1 MRNKQDFGFWYSTN
15 TWFEE
20 EFIGMKNKLKDN
32 LTIILKG
39 YAIGSSMSVP
49 GVSGGTMAILLGI
62 YDRLI
67 SSISNFFKDIKGNMS
82 FLLKFGIGAAA
93 GIGSLSFLIKWLL
106 EKFPLPVSVFFLGA
120 IVGGIPALYNRARES
135 VIRLS
140 SVLYFLL
147 GLLIVTGIGFIPA
160 GILNVTPGSGIV
172 HYIMILVTGIVIA
185 LALVLPGISTSH
197 MLLVLGMYDDMLTAI
212 TEFDIVYIGILGI
225 ATLIGVFLITKPI
238 EWTLKTF
245 PHQTY
250 CMIIGFVLG
259 STAEIFRD
267 KILPAIPAGADAFWW
282 VCSVLMSVAAFI
294 LGFMA
299 IKSLSR
305 FED

>member
-1 MRNKQDFGFWYSTN
+1 
-15 TWFEE
+15 
-20 EFIGMKNKLKDN
+20 MKSKLKDN

-62 YDRLI
+62 YDKLI
-67 SSISNFFKDIKGNMS
+67 SAISNFFKDIKGNTL
-82 FLLKFGIGAAA
+82 FLVKFCIGAAA

-106 EKFPLPVSVFFLGA
+106 ENFPIPVSMFFLGA
-120 IVGGIPALYNRARES
+120 VIGGIPALYKKTRETPLR
-135 VIRLS
+135 IS
-140 SVLYFLL
+140 SGIFFLL
-147 GLLIVTGIGFIPA
+147 GLLIVISIGFIPTGSINITA
-160 GILNVTPGSGIV
+160 GSGV
-172 HYIMILVTGIVIA
+172 MQYIMILVTGIVIA

-197 MLLVLGMYDDMLTAI
+197 MLLVLGMYDALLAAI
-212 TEFDIVYIGILGI
+212 TGFDVVYIGVLGV

-238 EWTLKTF
+238 EWTLNKF

-259 STAEIFRD
+259 STAEIFKD
-267 KILPAIPAGADAFWW
+267 KILPAITQSPDALWW
-282 VCSVLMSVAAFI
+282 IGSSLMSIAAFI

-305 FED
+305 FQND